1 MSTSSSTSSSSVIA
15 DPERNKFIL
24 NDFESDCLTICSYF
38 YNRSIPTRLISG
50 VFWRNHGVHSVE
62 VEEEYYDSSFL
73 PKLKWFVTEKKLIQY
88 DHPQS
93 QEWLKMDSELQRVI
107 RTFQGNANRMKNYYL
122 FNLYETLISS
132 FGIGFNSTLLL
143 THCQHVIGYTSAL
156 YEEKS
161 TPFLRLLE
169 TCADN
174 MNYRNKRFAVLLYR
188 SVLDYIEYDS
198 PSDTAEN
205 SLLEDSVLIKL
216 AKIKIEIQDEQDEQ
230 IRAVYNHITIK
241 YEKGINS
248 IDYAFALYLSASTC
262 MTNTTYLKQ
271 EEEAENWLKRSIQIL
286 FKNPPNLDFT
296 PTLPLLL
303 LVQIR
308 ISYRDF
314 KQAELY
320 LDQACL
326 IDYEKNW
333 HVVQIRAADLYI
345 QIGLPFKAI
354 LCYLKAL
361 KYYLVHLEESKE
373 QIVLCANRISE
384 LYSDLELDT
393 QKQHVRKELTL
404 IQPP

>member
-1 MSTSSSTSSSSVIA
+1 MSISSSSNTSVIA

-24 NDFESDCLTICSYF
+24 NDFESDVLTICSYF
-38 YNRSIPTRLISG
+38 YNRSIPSRIISV
-50 VFWRNHGVHSVE
+50 VFWNSQVSLIG
-62 VEEEYYDSSFL
+62 EEDYYDICFF
-73 PKLKWFVTEKKLIQY
+73 PNLKRFINEKKLI
-88 DHPQS
+88 HFERNE
-93 QEWLKMDSELQRVI
+93 EWFKMDSELQRVI

-132 FGIGFNSTLLL
+132 FGRGLNPTLLL
-143 THCQHVIGYTSAL
+143 THCQHVIGYTSGL

-161 TPFLRLLE
+161 TLFLRLLE

-174 MNYRNKRFAVLLYR
+174 MKYRNKRFAVLLYR

-198 PSDTAEN
+198 PDDTTEN
-205 SLLEDSVLIKL
+205 CLLEDSILTKL
-216 AKIKIEIQDEQDEQ
+216 AKIKIEIQDEQNEQ
-230 IRAVYNHITIK
+230 IQAVYNHITIK
-241 YEKGINS
+241 YEKGVHS

-303 LVQIR
+303 LVEIR

-333 HVVQIRAADLYI
+333 HIVQIKAADLYI
-345 QIGLPFKAI
+345 QIGLPFKAV
-354 LCYLKAL
+354 LSYLKAL
-361 KYYLVHLEESKE
+361 KYYLVHLDESKE
-373 QIVLCANRISE
+373 QIVLCANRIHD
-384 LYSDLELDT
+384 LYSELELDS
-393 QKQHVRKELTL
+393 QQQYVAKELNSIL
-404 IQPP
+404 HPA

>member
-1 MSTSSSTSSSSVIA
+1 MSISSSSNTSVIA

-24 NDFESDCLTICSYF
+24 NDFESDVLTICSYF
-38 YNRSIPTRLISG
+38 YNRSIPSRIISV
-50 VFWRNHGVHSVE
+50 VFWNSQVSLIG
-62 VEEEYYDSSFL
+62 EEDYYDICFF
-73 PKLKWFVTEKKLIQY
+73 PNLKRFINEKKLI
-88 DHPQS
+88 HFERNE
-93 QEWLKMDSELQRVI
+93 EWFKMDSELQRVI

-132 FGIGFNSTLLL
+132 FGRGLNPTLLL
-143 THCQHVIGYTSAL
+143 THCQHVIGYTSGL

-161 TPFLRLLE
+161 TLFLRLLE

-174 MNYRNKRFAVLLYR
+174 MKYRNKRFAVLLYR

-198 PSDTAEN
+198 PDDTTEN
-205 SLLEDSVLIKL
+205 CLLEDSILTKL

-241 YEKGINS
+241 YEKGVHS
-248 IDYAFALYLSASTC
+248 IDYASALYLSASTC

-303 LVQIR
+303 LVEIR

-333 HVVQIRAADLYI
+333 HIVQIKAADLYI
-345 QIGLPFKAI
+345 QIGLPFKAV
-354 LCYLKAL
+354 LSYLKAL
-361 KYYLVHLEESKE
+361 KYYLVHLDESKE
-373 QIVLCANRISE
+373 QIVLCANRIHD
-384 LYSDLELDT
+384 LYSELELDS
-393 QKQHVRKELTL
+393 QQQYVAKELNSIL
-404 IQPP
+404 HPA